1 MAYTRFRLYYKIDLY
16 RKSADDVDWDNK
28 LTIDEE
34 RVALADF
41 MEGYND
47 TFFECSFSVVGKEE
61 KQVKQ
66 LKHFP
71 SFDKELGLCFIV
83 EFETQPNSGIE
94 KKDFNKAI
102 EKIKWTAQETD
113 SVVEQYSDCVSHGRY
128 KNFEPRIDSDYA
140 RVVIDLDEE
149 CVHARFNSVDEI
161 ENLDAYHFD
170 YGILFHEQKKQELE
184 SNKHFIDT
192 TTKMIAKAKLS
203 GSNPNVTDKQMKA
216 LLKHFQEK
224 VDNAMYIQNNKDK
237 IYLK

>member
-1 MAYTRFRLYYKIDLY
+1 MAYTKFRLYYKIKLY
-16 RKSADDVDWDNK
+16 KKSADDVNWNDK
-28 LTIDEE
+28 LTLDEE

-47 TFFECSFSVVGKEE
+47 TFFERSFSVIDKDKE

-83 EFETQPNSGIE
+83 EFETEPNTGIK
-94 KKDFNKAI
+94 KKDYNKVI
-102 EKIKWTAQETD
+102 GKIKWTAQETND
-113 SVVEQYSDCVSHGRY
+113 VVEHYSDCVSHGKY
-128 KNFEPRIDSDYA
+128 KNFEPRIDWEYS

-149 CVHARFNSVDEI
+149 CVHARFNSVDDI

-170 YGILFHEQKKQELE
+170 YGILFHDQKKKELE
-184 SNKHFIDT
+184 LNKNMI
-192 TTKMIAKAKLS
+192 KMLSKMDDKAKLS
-203 GSNPNVTDKQMKA
+203 GSKVDDKEMKS
-216 LLKHFQEK
+216 LVKHFQEK
-224 VDNAMYIQNNKDK
+224 VDNALYIQDNKDK

>member
-1 MAYTRFRLYYKIDLY
+1 MAYTKFRLYYKIDLH
-16 RKSADDVDWDNK
+16 KKTTDDVDWDNK

-47 TFFECSFSVVGKEE
+47 TFFECSFSVVNEKE

-83 EFETQPNSGIE
+83 EFETEPNKGIE
-94 KKDFNKAI
+94 KKDFNKVI
-102 EKIKWTAQETD
+102 EKIKWTAQETND
-113 SVVEQYSDCVSHGRY
+113 VIEHYSDCVSHGRY
-128 KNFEPRIDSDYA
+128 KNFEPRIDCEYS

-149 CVHARFNSVDEI
+149 CVHARFDSVDDI

-184 SNKHFIDT
+184 LNKHFVDSS
-192 TTKMIAKAKLS
+192 TKMLAKSTLKGKGA
-203 GSNPNVTDKQMKA
+203 DKEMKD
-216 LLKHFQEK
+216 LVKHFQEK
-224 VDNAMYIQNNKDK
+224 VDNALYIQDNKDK